1 MQQRTQKKRKVDYVA
16 LKSPF
21 MRIPR
26 MDVSGARA
34 LLDLGFHE
42 IYELRGRDPESL
54 VADLAKKRLEI
65 PPEMHKYMNIATD
78 FAESED

>member
-65 PPEMHKYMNIATD
+65 PPEMYKYMKIATD

>member
-34 LLDLGFHE
+34 LLDLGFRE

-54 VADLAKKRLEI
+54 VAGFPASRLVRRR
-65 PPEMHKYMNIATD
+65 
-78 FAESED
+78 

>member
-1 MQQRTQKKRKVDYVA
+1 MRRQPQKKRKVDYAA

-26 MDVSGARA
+26 MDVVGARA
-34 LLDLGFHE
+34 LLDLGFRE

-54 VADLAKKRLEI
+54 VADLSKIKVVI
-65 PPEMHKYMNIATD
+65 PPEMLKYMKLATD
-78 FAESED
+78 FAETQ

>member
-34 LLDLGFHE
+34 LLDLGFRE

-65 PPEMHKYMNIATD
+65 PPEMYKYMKIATD

>member
-26 MDVSGARA
+26 M
-34 LLDLGFHE
+34 DLGFHE

-65 PPEMHKYMNIATD
+65 PPEMHKYMKIATD

>member
-34 LLDLGFHE
+34 LLDLGF
-42 IYELRGRDPESL
+42 
-54 VADLAKKRLEI
+54 AKFTSCAG
-65 PPEMHKYMNIATD
+65 ATP
-78 FAESED
+78 SRS

>member
-1 MQQRTQKKRKVDYVA
+1 MRRQPQKKRKVDYTA

-26 MDVSGARA
+26 MDVAGARA
-34 LLDLGFHE
+34 LLDLGFRE

-54 VADLAKKRLEI
+54 VADLSKIKVEI
-65 PPEMHKYMNIATD
+65 PPEMLKYMKLATD
-78 FAESED
+78 FAETQ